1 METTFISGLL
11 FASLLAILGLY
22 LYQGT
27 PALHSGK
34 SMNSKNNMVGKSEAF
49 LPVIFD
55 TCNTKRTSGMPVHRV
70 GPFINFHQSFCKYK
84 NMQNGSY
91 KNGFPNG
98 IPEMAWRN
106 YYLTNFNKNEVCE
119 QDSFTGT
126 VIRNYLD
133 NMDNVKNIYREC

>member
-1 METTFISGLL
+1 METTFLSY
-11 FASLLAILGLY
+11 LLALCLALILILY
-22 LYQGT
+22 LYQNKTMGN
-27 PALHSGK
+27 K
-34 SMNSKNNMVGKSEAF
+34 YNNVNNIKKDTF

-70 GPFINFHQSFCKYK
+70 GPVINFHQSFGKYK

-106 YYLTNFNKNEVCE
+106 YYLSNFNSNEVPQ
-119 QDSFTGT
+119 QDPFAGT

>member
-1 METTFISGLL
+1 METTFLSY
-11 FASLLAILGLY
+11 ALALCLALILILY
-22 LYQGT
+22 LYQ
-27 PALHSGK
+27 
-34 SMNSKNNMVGKSEAF
+34 SKTMGNNNNKTNNKINKKKDAF
-49 LPVIFD
+49 FPVIHD
-55 TCNTKRTSGMPVHRV
+55 TCKNLRLSGMPVHRV
-70 GPFINFHQSFCKYK
+70 GPVINFHQSFGKYK
-84 NMQNGSY
+84 NMQNGTY

-106 YYLTNFNKNEVCE
+106 YYLANFNKNEVQE

>member
-1 METTFISGLL
+1 METTFLSYVLALCLL
-11 FASLLAILGLY
+11 LILVLY
-22 LYQGT
+22 LYQNKTMGN
-27 PALHSGK
+27 K
-34 SMNSKNNMVGKSEAF
+34 YNNVNNSKKNTF

-70 GPFINFHQSFCKYK
+70 GPVINFHQSFGKYK
-84 NMQNGSY
+84 NMQNGTY
-91 KNGFPNG
+91 KNGFPSG

-106 YYLTNFNKNEVCE
+106 YYLSNFNSNEVPQ
-119 QDSFTGT
+119 QDPFAGT